1 MALPLLDPMRDMALA
16 TVRRMEFRAV
26 TLVATACLL
35 VAATGFLAT
44 AGFAVLMPLLGLPGT
59 ALVFAALFALLA
71 LAMYLF
77 GRAMSARQARQ
88 ARAAQK
94 RAEADVALVAT
105 LARSARS
112 ARPLLPLAAF
122 LAAFGLARRL

>member
-1 MALPLLDPMRDMALA
+1 MALPLLDPLRDLASA

-26 TLVATACLL
+26 ALVATACLL

-44 AGFAVLMPLLGLPGT
+44 AGFAALMPVLGLPAT
-59 ALVFAALFALLA
+59 ALVFATLFALLA
-71 LAMYLF
+71 LAMHLF

-94 RAEADVALVAT
+94 RAETDVALVAT

-112 ARPLLPLAAF
+112 LLPLAAF
-122 LAAFGLARRL
+122 LAAVGLARRL

>member
-1 MALPLLDPMRDMALA
+1 MALPLLDPLRDMALA

-35 VAATGFLAT
+35 IAATGFLAT
-44 AGFAVLMPLLGLPGT
+44 AGFAALMPVLGLPAT

-71 LAMYLF
+71 LGMHLF
-77 GRAMSARQARQ
+77 GRAMFARQARQ

-94 RAEADVALVAT
+94 RAETDVALVAT

-112 ARPLLPLAAF
+112 LLPLAAF
-122 LAAFGLARRL
+122 LAAVGLARRL